1 MDEPNSNLDELGET
15 ALIKTVIALKQ
26 NGSSVIITT
35 HRPRLIN
42 VVDMMLVLKAGKQV
56 AFGSSSDMLEAV
68 RRLQVVPTDETGPE
82 STQPADAQV
91 AAQLGGA

>member
-15 ALIKTVIALKQ
+15 ALIKTVLALKE

-56 AFGSSSDMLEAV
+56 AFGSSKDMLEAV
-68 RRLQVVPTDETGPE
+68 RRLQVVAGEGSEPEPTK
-82 STQPADAQV
+82 PADAV
-91 AAQLGGA
+91 AAQLGGV